1 MSTTGEHEIDEM
13 STRNGQPFK
22 ASYGK
27 LLMWFFLISDT
38 FTFAAFLM
46 AYTSNR
52 MANLEIWPVP
62 AEVFSTIP
70 FPPLD
75 SLLTSFGLDTHDLP
89 LVFVT
94 IMTSLLIASSVTMVR
109 AVQEGIQMNRKGVI
123 KWMIPTIIFGAM
135 FLGAQYYEWT
145 HLMHNTLSGGLSDAM
160 TIAQNPFSAA
170 GQFGHNGV
178 TVMGPPAF
186 ANFFF
191 AVTGFHGLHVL
202 VGVGLNIWLL
212 IATMNGRFEKVG
224 HYEMVEKVG
233 LYWHFVDLV
242 WVYVFL
248 SYYLL

>member
-1 MSTTGEHEIDEM
+1 MSTSTEHELREIANQQG
-13 STRNGQPFK
+13 SPFK

-46 AYTSNR
+46 GYASSRFSNS
-52 MANLEIWPVP
+52 ETWPVP
-62 AEVFSTIP
+62 AEVFDTIP
-70 FPPLD
+70 VPFLD
-75 SLLTSFGLDTHDLP
+75 KLLSGIGLDTHHLP

-109 AVQEGIQMNRKGVI
+109 AVQEGIQMNKSGVI
-123 KWMIPTIIFGAM
+123 KWLIPTIIFGAM
-135 FLGAQYYEWT
+135 FLGCQYYEWT
-145 HLMHNTLSGGLSDAM
+145 HLMHEGM
-160 TIAQNPFSAA
+160 TITANPFSVL
-170 GQFGHNGV
+170 GEFKDTG
-178 TVMGPPAF
+178 VMGPTAF
-186 ANFFF
+186 AMFFF
-191 AVTGFHGLHVL
+191 AVTGFHGMHVL

-212 IATMNGRFEKVG
+212 IETANGRFERVG
-224 HYEMVEKVG
+224 HYEMVEKIG